1 MKINIATELKKRDL
15 EDFENDRGFHA
26 LENSYIMLSESFDS
40 KKKRKIEKMLSENVS
55 SEVLSRYI
63 TEDEDV
69 SAPAKTD
76 ESLNDLFYRMA
87 KFVEDFDPYDYAD
100 VYTDI
105 DCDKFIE
112 AVHNGELQS
121 YIDEI
126 QFMVDTYKEDDA
138 DMDYSKDITEGEQL
152 LKTLTALNREDLK
165 EATTVTHYSN
175 KRNPH
180 KHLEVHNDGHGHRS
194 VKQYIKHTADDL
206 RKEFPDKEPYSEE
219 PIINTTGDGAL
230 HRMKKRDF
238 TELANDYNED
248 GDDGTRVKAPTWGRR
263 KNRVTEDLDNN
274 YVDLAER
281 IDAYWQKADPHAY
294 TNYTDGK
301 EDNIGILTKAFRN
314 NDVDWLIKEFDED
327 IDNYNDS
334 DVARAMGE
342 KTVKELAKVANE
354 LKAEVAKL
362 AKGALKE
369 DLDLYSK
376 AENAGF
382 DLLHVDEVFEGM
394 MDNADDETIDN
405 FNRVINSV
413 ARKLKAKQ
421 NDIAILISRD
431 DLGLTGGTPLSK
443 RGDLLFYDTPM
454 VSEKVN
460 GITWL
465 YFPNE
470 EIAYNWLSEQDSLNE
485 SLDDNE
491 NYARSYYDRN
501 YRGLEDDIVADDVSE
516 LESWIWGKL
525 QNGGYVDAVIN
536 GVHHRYSPDKVEYG
550 DEVYGIE
557 DYMVE

>member
-1 MKINIATELKKRDL
+1 
-15 EDFENDRGFHA
+15 
-26 LENSYIMLSESFDS
+26 MLS
-40 KKKRKIEKMLSENVS
+40 
-55 SEVLSRYI
+55 
-63 TEDEDV
+63 
-69 SAPAKTD
+69 
-76 ESLNDLFYRMA
+76 
-87 KFVEDFDPYDYAD
+87 
-100 VYTDI
+100 
-105 DCDKFIE
+105 
-112 AVHNGELQS
+112 
-121 YIDEI
+121 
-126 QFMVDTYKEDDA
+126 
-138 DMDYSKDITEGEQL
+138 QL

-248 GDDGTRVKAPTWGRR
+248 GDDGTRVKAPTWWRR

>member
-1 MKINIATELKKRDL
+1 MKIDIANELKKRDL

-26 LENSYIMLSESFDS
+26 LENSYVMLSESFDN
-40 KKKRKIEKMLSENVS
+40 KKKHKIEKMLSENVS

-63 TEDEDV
+63 TENEDV

-76 ESLNDLFYRMA
+76 ESLDELFNRVA

-100 VYTDI
+100 NYTDI
-105 DCDKFIE
+105 DHDKFIE
-112 AVHNGELQS
+112 AVYNGELQS
-121 YIDEI
+121 Y
-126 QFMVDTYKEDDA
+126 VDAVKLIVDAYKEDGATQEYDI
-138 DMDYSKDITEGEQL
+138 DYDYSKDIAEGEQL
-152 LKTLTALNREDLK
+152 VKILSSLNREDLK

-180 KHLEVHNDGHGHRS
+180 KHLEVHSDGHGHRS

-206 RKEFPDKEPYSEE
+206 RKEFPEKEPYSEE

-238 TELANDYNED
+238 TELTNDYNED
-248 GDDGTRVKAPTWGRR
+248 GDDGTRVKAPTWRR
-263 KNRVTEDLDNN
+263 KSRVT
-274 YVDLAER
+274 
-281 IDAYWQKADPHAY
+281 
-294 TNYTDGK
+294 
-301 EDNIGILTKAFRN
+301 
-314 NDVDWLIKEFDED
+314 
-327 IDNYNDS
+327 
-334 DVARAMGE
+334 
-342 KTVKELAKVANE
+342 
-354 LKAEVAKL
+354 
-362 AKGALKE
+362 E

-376 AENAGF
+376 AENAGLA
-382 DLLHVDEVFEGM
+382 LLHVDEAFEGM

-405 FNRVINSV
+405 FSRVVNSV
-413 ARKLKAKQ
+413 SRKLKAKQ

-443 RGDLLFYDTPM
+443 RGDLLLYDTPM

-460 GITWL
+460 GDTWL

-470 EIAYNWLSEQDSLNE
+470 EIAYNWLSEQDTLNE

-501 YRGLEDDIVADDVSE
+501 YRGLEDDIETDDVST
-516 LESWIWGKL
+516 LDDWIWEKV
-525 QNGGYVDAVIN
+525 QNGNYVEAVRM

-557 DYMVE
+557 DYEVE